1 MSDRVLKMLEGDY
14 SMDAD
19 DRANQID
26 KITKKLPTLPDT
38 QILDIADNIYWGAK
52 KFYDPTKEIPIPQKV
67 YLKILD
73 EHPEWMI
80 WTVKDKT

>member
-1 MSDRVLKMLEGDY
+1 MSDRILKMFEGDY
-14 SMDAD
+14 SLDAE

-52 KFYDPTKEIPIPQKV
+52 KFYDPTKEVVLPADKV
-67 YLKILD
+67 KKIM
-73 EHPEWMI
+73 ETHPELLI
-80 WTVKDKT
+80 